1 MCGIAGIV
9 GRGANDARVQAMC
22 RRLLHRGP
30 DGAGVWSADGAVL
43 GHRRLAILDLSD
55 AGLQPMVRGAH
66 ALTYN
71 GELYNYRE
79 LRAELP
85 GPFESHSDTEVLLQ
99 LLARDGLR
107 CLARL
112 AGMFAFAFWDA
123 PNRRLLA
130 ARDRVGM
137 KPFYYRELDQG
148 LAFAS
153 ELKALLELGV
163 PAIDRSAVRDFL
175 LHGYIPAPKTIYAGI
190 RKLPAGHCLTWMDG
204 KLAIERYWTSPAEIQ
219 PRSEDETLEQLDAIL
234 RQVVPEHTLADVPVG
249 VFLSGGI
256 DSAVTAFY
264 LDRPRT
270 FTLGFDVKE
279 RSEADAAR
287 ALAAHLHTQ
296 HTELTA
302 TAGDLELALATT
314 TEIFDEPFGDSAAW
328 PNFLIAKAARR
339 EVKVA
344 LSGEG
349 GDEIFCGYPRYW
361 SEIGHR
367 SSLFNRAL
375 AGSLP
380 VLSRWGQSMQR
391 RALVGLPAAAAALG
405 GLTSMQVDALLA
417 DGWRDADYDYNWF
430 YRQFWRE
437 DLAPLA
443 RLRWLD
449 LHTNL
454 AEGLLTKV
462 DRSSMANSLEVRP
475 PLLDHRLVEFMLSV
489 DPQLLVDRQ
498 RRRGKVLVRRLME
511 PRLPRGYLDRPKS
524 GFSFPV
530 HRWLRRHPQLF
541 RNASARLRERG
552 VLRADV
558 SIEFRRAWYLMVLDA
573 WFTRYA

>member
-30 DGAGVWSADGAVL
+30 DGTGVWSADAAVL

-66 ALTYN
+66 ALPYN
-71 GELYNYRE
+71 GELHNYRE

-99 LLARDGLR
+99 LLAR
-107 CLARL
+107 
-112 AGMFAFAFWDA
+112 
-123 PNRRLLA
+123 LA

-137 KPFYYRELDQG
+137 KPFCYREIDQG

-163 PAIDRSAVRDFL
+163 PAIDRSAVRDLL
-175 LHGYIPAPKTIYAGI
+175 LHGYIPAPKTIYEGI
-190 RKLPAGHCLTWMDG
+190 RKLSAGHCLAWMDG
-204 KLAIERYWTSPAEIQ
+204 RFAIERYWTSSAEIR

-234 RQVVPEHTLADVPVG
+234 RHVVREHTLADVPVG
-249 VFLSGGI
+249 VLLSGGI
-256 DSAVTAFY
+256 DSAMTTFH
-264 LDRPRT
+264 LDRPHT
-270 FTLGFDVKE
+270 FTLGFDVKG
-279 RSEADAAR
+279 RSEA
-287 ALAAHLHTQ
+287 
-296 HTELTA
+296 
-302 TAGDLELALATT
+302 
-314 TEIFDEPFGDSAAW
+314 
-328 PNFLIAKAARR
+328 KA
-339 EVKVA
+339 V
-344 LSGEG
+344 
-349 GDEIFCGYPRYW
+349 
-361 SEIGHR
+361 
-367 SSLFNRAL
+367 RAL

-380 VLSRWGQSMQR
+380 VLSRWGQSMPR
-391 RALVGLPAAAAALG
+391 RVLVGLPAAAAVLG

-417 DGWRDADYDYNWF
+417 DGRRDAEYDCNGF

-449 LHTNL
+449 LHTDL

-475 PLLDHRLVEFMLSV
+475 PLLNHRLVEFRLSV

-498 RRRGKVLVRRLME
+498 RRRGKLLVQRLME

-558 SIEFRRAWYLMVLDA
+558 SIEFRRA
-573 WFTRYA
+573 